1 VRSGDFFI
9 LGWLPLE
16 DITVRKKMI
25 LYKLEEL
32 ILINKGRF
40 ELLRMWSRHGVG
52 GETLGKESSTRRKKM
67 KCARREKKSL
77 W

>member
-40 ELLRMWSRHGVG
+40 ELLRM
-52 GETLGKESSTRRKKM
+52 
-67 KCARREKKSL
+67 
-77 W
+77 